1 MSKLSKSLQ
10 LKLSTGILLMVV
22 PIFMLSLGIMFV
34 QSRKSIRQEASEHVG
49 SLLNATM
56 HHMKKYILATEM
68 ATNANAWFIEQKF
81 QPDSLLTLSRRV
93 VALNGNIHSCTIS
106 AAPDMFPQYGR
117 YYSVYTVRKGDSIVS
132 IREQD
137 YEYFDRQWY
146 KTPIANDDGC
156 WVEPFYKHTEGIVRL
171 DEAVLSYCK
180 PLYDKNHTTE
190 ANGKKRIV
198 GVLRVDLS
206 FSLLTEAI
214 NATKPEYSNS
224 YFVMLG
230 SDGRYFIHPDSTRLF
245 RKTIASEL
253 DPKTQA
259 DIIAIGHE
267 MIAGK
272 EGSMH
277 AIINGR
283 YCHVTY
289 MPLPSSEW
297 SIAIVCPDN
306 EILKRHNQQLNI
318 IITFIIIGLAVILW
332 LCRRVVSHVI
342 RPVNYL
348 VNMTQQIS
356 EGHFDTEIPRSERE
370 DDIGQLQNSF
380 AIMQQSIED
389 HIGSIRQATLE
400 TRLRNEE
407 LVTAMKLA
415 EEGVRQKNLFIQN
428 VSHQIRTPLNII
440 QGFAQV
446 LEESRNMPK
455 KDMQEIRN
463 MMKYNAMHLNRM
475 VLMLFDSSDTG
486 VMEGWK
492 SQRTDQVSCNEIAR
506 ESIQYTESRFP
517 GLSIRFESD
526 EPDSFQIL
534 TNHTYLL
541 RTLRELLYN
550 SAKYSDFNHI
560 SLRVRQTEATARF
573 IIEDV
578 GPGLSTE
585 QLNKVFMPFNKV
597 NDLSEGLG
605 LGLSL
610 ARQHI
615 ISLGGDLELDTDY
628 HDGCRFTIIMP
639 K

>member
-1 MSKLSKSLQ
+1 MSKINKSLQ

-22 PIFMLSLGIMFV
+22 PIFILSLGVMFV
-34 QSRKSIRQEASEHVG
+34 QSRESIRQEASEHAS

-81 QPDSLLTLSRRV
+81 QPDSLLALSQRV
-93 VALNGNIHSCTIS
+93 VKLNGNIHSCTIS

-117 YYSVYTVRKGDSIVS
+117 YYSVYSVRKGDSIVS

-146 KTPIANDDGC
+146 KAPIANGDGC
-156 WVEPFYKHTEGIVRL
+156 WVEPFYQHTEGTVRP

-180 PLYDKNHTTE
+180 PLYDKNHTIGV
-190 ANGKKRIV
+190 NGKKRVV
-198 GVLRVDLS
+198 GVLCVDLS

-214 NATKPEYSNS
+214 NIMKPEYSNS

-230 SDGRYFIHPDSTRLF
+230 SNGRYFIHPDSTRLF
-245 RKTIASEL
+245 RKTIATEL

-272 EGSMH
+272 QGHMH
-277 AIINGR
+277 AMINGR
-283 YCHVTY
+283 NCHVTY
-289 MPLPSSEW
+289 MPLPSSKW
-297 SIAIVCPDN
+297 SIALVCPDS
-306 EILKRHNQQLNI
+306 EIMKSNNQLLYI
-318 IITFIIIGLAVILW
+318 IIALILVGLAIILW

-348 VNMTQQIS
+348 VDMTKQIS
-356 EGHFDTEIPRSERE
+356 EGHFDTELPRSKRE
-370 DDIGQLQNSF
+370 DAVGQLQNSF

-400 TRLRNEE
+400 TRKRNEE

-415 EEGVRQKNLFIQN
+415 EEGIRQKNQFIQN

-446 LEESRNMPK
+446 LQGSRNLPE
-455 KDMQEIRN
+455 KDLQEIRS

-486 VMEGWK
+486 MIEDWK
-492 SQRTDQVSCNEIAR
+492 SQRTDQISCNEIAR
-506 ESIQYTESRFP
+506 ESIRYTESHFP
-517 GLSIRFESD
+517 GISIRFESN
-526 EPDSFQIL
+526 EPDSFYIL
-534 TNHTYLL
+534 TNHLYLL
-541 RTLRELLYN
+541 RALRELLYN

-560 SLRVRQTEATARF
+560 SLHVLQTEATARF

-578 GPGLSTE
+578 GPGLPTGL
-585 QLNKVFMPFNKV
+585 LNQVFMPFNKV
-597 NDLSEGLG
+597 DDLSEGLG

-610 ARQHI
+610 ARRHI

>member
-1 MSKLSKSLQ
+1 
-10 LKLSTGILLMVV
+10 
-22 PIFMLSLGIMFV
+22 
-34 QSRKSIRQEASEHVG
+34 
-49 SLLNATM
+49 
-56 HHMKKYILATEM
+56 
-68 ATNANAWFIEQKF
+68 
-81 QPDSLLTLSRRV
+81 
-93 VALNGNIHSCTIS
+93 
-106 AAPDMFPQYGR
+106 
-117 YYSVYTVRKGDSIVS
+117 
-132 IREQD
+132 
-137 YEYFDRQWY
+137 
-146 KTPIANDDGC
+146 
-156 WVEPFYKHTEGIVRL
+156 
-171 DEAVLSYCK
+171 
-180 PLYDKNHTTE
+180 
-190 ANGKKRIV
+190 
-198 GVLRVDLS
+198 
-206 FSLLTEAI
+206 
-214 NATKPEYSNS
+214 
-224 YFVMLG
+224 MLG

-289 MPLPSSEW
+289 MPLPSSKW

-306 EILKRHNQQLNI
+306 EILKNYDQQLYI
-318 IITFIIIGLAVILW
+318 IITLIIVGLAVILW
-332 LCRRVVSHVI
+332 ICRRVVSHVI

-348 VNMTQQIS
+348 VDMTQQIS

-370 DDIGQLQNSF
+370 DAVGQLQNSF

-615 ISLGGDLELDTDY
+615 ISLGGDLELDTNY